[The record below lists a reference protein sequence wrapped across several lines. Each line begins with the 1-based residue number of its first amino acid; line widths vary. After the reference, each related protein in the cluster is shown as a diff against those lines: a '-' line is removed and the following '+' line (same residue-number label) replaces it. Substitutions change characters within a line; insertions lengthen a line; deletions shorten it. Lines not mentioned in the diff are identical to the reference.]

1 LNTSANRLPK
11 IAWLSPFPPQRSGI
25 ANYSYWLVKGLRPH
39 FDIDLYYDNEAP
51 VTELQK
57 EFAVFPLAAFSAQH
71 EDYDEA
77 IYHLG
82 NNSDFHK
89 GIYELA
95 WNFPGTIVLHDYNL
109 SAFMYEAFYRQN
121 RELYRQ
127 ALPRGDGAE
136 RHKGF
141 QTLINRLLPGS
152 SQSPMSQAIVS
163 RSRKVI
169 VHHRWVK
176 NQFTNNQHIE
186 VIPHFA
192 KLNYQP
198 SEEEIRNLKHKLAL
212 RDNYFVI
219 TCLGFINRNKLPGL
233 QIDVVKR
240 LIDAGYPVQLVFA
253 GEPSPEVKDLV
264 SEVRSGRHRE
274 EIIFTGYQNEADY
287 FSVLFASE
295 IIINLRNP
303 SMGEASGTLMHALA
317 AAKPTIVSD
326 TNQYLEFPD
335 KVCWKL
341 THDENQSEVLYA
353 FISALLSD
361 RTLREAISGNC
372 ADYVRNVLGWE
383 KITAQWREIISR

>member
-1 LNTSANRLPK
+1 
-11 IAWLSPFPPQRSGI
+11 
-25 ANYSYWLVKGLRPH
+25 
-39 FDIDLYYDNEAP
+39 
-51 VTELQK
+51 
-57 EFAVFPLAAFSAQH
+57 
-71 EDYDEA
+71 
-77 IYHLG
+77 
-82 NNSDFHK
+82 
-89 GIYELA
+89 
-95 WNFPGTIVLHDYNL
+95 
-109 SAFMYEAFYRQN
+109 
-121 RELYRQ
+121 
-127 ALPRGDGAE
+127 
-136 RHKGF
+136 
-141 QTLINRLLPGS
+141 
-152 SQSPMSQAIVS
+152 
-163 RSRKVI
+163 
-169 VHHRWVK
+169 
-176 NQFTNNQHIE
+176 
-186 VIPHFA
+186 
-192 KLNYQP
+192 
-198 SEEEIRNLKHKLAL
+198 
-212 RDNYFVI
+212 
-219 TCLGFINRNKLPGL
+219 LPGL

-264 SEVRSGRHRE
+264 SEVRSGKHRE
-274 EIIFTGYQNEADY
+274 DIIFTGYQNEADY
-287 FSVLFASE
+287 FGVLFASD